1 MMSER
6 EAEIERHT
14 FETQIKLNLSLDGT
28 GRSELKTGVPF
39 LTHMLTLFAK
49 HGLFDLKVEANGD
62 TEVDDHHTTEDI
74 AICLGRAIHQAIG
87 DKAGI
92 NRYGYAIVPMDE
104 SLSEV
109 VIDLSD
115 RPYFV
120 FHGQLPAQK
129 VGTFDTELVKE
140 FLDKLAVEA
149 RMNLH
154 VTVRYGEN
162 THHIIESIFKALG
175 RALDAAA
182 MKNPRIEGVL
192 STKGTLG

>member
-1 MMSER
+1 MTER
-6 EAEIERHT
+6 TAQIVRDT
-14 FETQIKLNLSLDGT
+14 FETQIKLTLSIDGT
-28 GRSELKTGVPF
+28 GHSKIETGVPF
-39 LTHMLTLFAK
+39 LTHMLTLFTK
-49 HGLFDLKVEANGD
+49 HGFFNLEVSASGD
-62 TEVDDHHTTEDI
+62 TDVDDHHTTEDI
-74 AICLGRAIHQAIG
+74 AICLGRAIRQAIG

-92 NRYGYAIVPMDE
+92 NRYGYALVPMDE
-104 SLSEV
+104 TLSEV

-129 VGTFDTELVKE
+129 VGTFDTELLKE

-154 VTVRYGEN
+154 VTIRYGEN
-162 THHIIESIFKALG
+162 THHIIESVFKALG
-175 RALDAAA
+175 RALDTATL
-182 MKNPRIEGVL
+182 KNPRIEGVL

>member
-1 MMSER
+1 MAER
-6 EAEIERHT
+6 SGSIERNT
-14 FETQIKLNLSLDGT
+14 FETQIKLSFLIDGDGT
-28 GRSELKTGVPF
+28 SDLETGVPF

-49 HGLFDLKVEANGD
+49 HGLFRLSVKAHGD
-62 TEVDDHHTTEDI
+62 TDVDDHHTTEDI
-74 AICLGRAIHQAIG
+74 AICLGQAIHQALG
-87 DKAGI
+87 DKKGI

-104 SLSEV
+104 ALSEV

-115 RPYFV
+115 RPAFV
-120 FHGQLPAQK
+120 FHGTLPAQK

-140 FLDKLAVEA
+140 FLDKLAIEA

-162 THHIIESIFKALG
+162 THHIIESVFKALG
-175 RALDAAA
+175 RALDAATL
-182 MKNPRIEGVL
+182 KNLRIQGVL